1 MLKKSMTK
9 VASSGWLRK
18 VEIHRRTKKRERDAW
33 ENVGLSD
40 TFCKGVIIFA
50 QCRPW
55 KSILVTS
62 RQTGAVD
69 SPSKSPSSFRSWDLF
84 SLLARI
90 RNEIKILKET
100 ETSRSSSTVSS
111 HSMLRGK
118 KHRVRSPSG
127 IRKIKKTRDWRLGS
141 RDLVDRSIRTNRT
154 FQTFYEN
161 KGTQRKRKF
170 LGRVNLKLWIKSLVL
185 F

>member
-1 MLKKSMTK
+1 MKNLKKSMTMI
-9 VASSGWLRK
+9 ASNRWLAK
-18 VEIHRRTKKRERDAW
+18 VEIHRRTKERDAW

-40 TFCKGVIIFA
+40 TLCRGVIIFA

-111 HSMLRGK
+111 HSTPRGK
-118 KHRVRSPSG
+118 EHRVRSLSG
-127 IRKIKKTRDWRLGS
+127 IRKIKKTRDRRLL
-141 RDLVDRSIRTNRT
+141 REIL
-154 FQTFYEN
+154 
-161 KGTQRKRKF
+161 
-170 LGRVNLKLWIKSLVL
+170 
-185 F
+185 

>member
-1 MLKKSMTK
+1 MTK
-9 VASSGWLRK
+9 SIG
-18 VEIHRRTKKRERDAW
+18 EETRERDAW

-40 TFCKGVIIFA
+40 TLCRGVIIFA

-69 SPSKSPSSFRSWDLF
+69 SPSKSSSSFRPWDLF

-111 HSMLRGK
+111 RSTLRGK
-118 KHRVRSPSG
+118 EHRVRSPSEDKENG
-127 IRKIKKTRDWRLGS
+127 RDRERLL
-141 RDLVDRSIRTNRT
+141 REIFVDHSIRTSRTTGTFRT
-154 FQTFYEN
+154 FCEN
-161 KGTQRKRKF
+161 KGIQRIE
-170 LGRVNLKLWIKSLVL
+170 LT
-185 F
+185 